1 MIKENEYKA
10 FMARLNAPEN
20 AKLRAS
26 MDDKLAFHLK
36 RIEDYVEYQGQ
47 TANAQKELMELDYIV
62 SMREANKRMDEQGW
76 K

>member
-1 MIKENEYKA
+1 MKQENEYNA

-20 AKLRAS
+20 TELRAS

-36 RIEDYVEYQGQ
+36 RIRDYVNYQEQ
-47 TANAQKELMELDYIV
+47 NTNAPKELMELDYIV
-62 SMREANKRMDEQGW
+62 SLREANKRMDEQGW